1 MTDKKKETPKK
12 KTAPKKKAAPKKAA
26 KPKVEE
32 VDPLIRRYCDVP
44 EGEPIS
50 ESLLKQAHAA
60 LWTSNWRSKRD
71 DETLAAIQKARGQ
84 RRP

>member
-1 MTDKKKETPKK
+1 MPEKKKAEAK
-12 KTAPKKKAAPKKAA
+12 PKKKAAPKKAA
-26 KPKVEE
+26 KPKAKE

-44 EGEPIS
+44 EGEPVG
-50 ESLLKQAHAA
+50 EALLKQAHQA